1 MLGTIVDAYYRGY
14 DVILVE
20 DAVAT
25 TSPAGGLENVV
36 HNIGNVRRSIYVIS
50 LLLPKIC
57 SPQSYGFVTDSSRIV
72 EAVKESEKRLALL
85 PI

>member
-36 HNIGNVRRSIYVIS
+36 HNIGNVRRCIYVTS
-50 LLLPKIC
+50 LL
-57 SPQSYGFVTDSSRIV
+57 
-72 EAVKESEKRLALL
+72 
-85 PI
+85 